1 MPFRSE
7 HNTVKHPTGIPLTL
21 SNIPKVEAAW
31 GYGGDWLAQ
40 LPVPCWSTVGA
51 RHGQIAR
58 AARRGGTTELVIIHL
73 PQHSFKLLH
82 YLFVL
87 FSKRFCAGNLAE
99 EK

>member
-1 MPFRSE
+1 MNSSGYFSKLTLYSTDSLKKKMPFRSE

-58 AARRGGTTELVIIHL
+58 AARRGGSTELVGTD
-73 PQHSFKLLH
+73 HSSATTFI
-82 YLFVL
+82 
-87 FSKRFCAGNLAE
+87 
-99 EK
+99 